1 MIKSISA
8 ITKYK
13 NGISKLKATDK
24 LSIKSIILPDVHES
38 DDSTINFTKR
48 VGGEMI
54 QCYSLSEVKLKQPD
68 ICVPTF
74 KEVIFT
80 PCRSTNIWV
89 DIPCEPSIF
98 DFEVEIPKESD
109 FSFTT
114 RNTTVIREYDFET
127 GTYIPGEFPTTPLTL
142 SLTLKD
148 IEGFWSL
155 KRNNELLYSSE
166 QMPPL
171 DTNREIYGGEG
182 YDYDIKFSLDIGE
195 GSVGAVNVYEFKGKV
210 SELGILTRNN
220 AVVATGELE
229 ITRYDSINISKYKFN
244 TINVDLILPDY
255 FPNHITTAKHMFFGS
270 SIKGSSLS
278 SWDVSNVM
286 NMSGMFSRVN
296 FKNNVDLSSWVT
308 TKVIDMSSMFASAFN
323 FNQDISG
330 WDVSNVVD
338 MNTMFSSTTSFNQDI
353 SNWDVSSVTNM
364 SDMFSYATAF
374 NQDLSQWC
382 VTKIPVKPE
391 WFDEEAT
398 VWTLPKPVWGTDG
411 KSPEV
416 DFTDAFEFNVTSP
429 LNGGFELSMS
439 DVVGSYSIYVDNV
452 LHSTG
457 SETYPGKMFSDIPQG
472 SVNYKIIA
480 NCVALKLMTT
490 SGYTLTDL
498 TVTSFGN
505 NIDIAR
511 FSLGN
516 IKLTVP
522 TTLPSH
528 MTNLSGMFSG
538 SYKFNQDLSGW
549 DVSRVTNMSSMFY
562 QAKTFNGNISN
573 WDMSNVT
580 DMTLMLKSCEL
591 FNQDISGWNVSKCTK
606 MTELFYSAEIF
617 NQDISG
623 WQVGS
628 VSNMDRM
635 FYAAKKFN
643 QDLSGW
649 NVGLISVEPSSFA
662 PYTPVWVQPKPIWGT
677 DGKPIGDPNDLGVS
691 DLGEPYVF
699 STTNVATPTS
709 ELMLSIDMY
718 DYTKW
723 QLVDTDTGL
732 VVANSRRYF
741 APDIRDNQSQSNA
754 ALVELRRSKTGVS
767 NYALYVKADSVTFS
781 NQASGDT
788 VVGTFS
794 LTQWGTISPNPR
806 FMLNGV
812 TTTVPDTLSEAV
824 TSADLMFASN
834 NLFNQDISNWDVSK
848 VTSMD
853 GMFAN
858 ASSFNQDLSSWDV
871 VNIPTEPSS
880 FATNATQWVLPKPW
894 DKEVSVILPE
904 TQPLHFNIVSEP
916 TGNGADSFGVS
927 AEGILGDWYVLV
939 NDDIVAA
946 SNIDS
951 VNGFDAS
958 IYEDTLSITI
968 NDLAATTT
976 DVKIYC
982 NSVSVRLYNSARPA
996 DPVGRHVNVLSF
1008 SDTITDYLFEFKHC
1022 TATVPQTLPSHITS
1036 LSDMFAGSTMF
1047 NQDLSGWDTS
1057 KVTEMSRTFQGCELF
1072 NGDITTWDTSNVTN
1086 MSSMFNRAKSFNQDI
1101 GRWNVGKVERMLYMF
1116 GQASKFNQDLSKW
1129 CVNLITSKPFSFDDL
1144 AGVWTLPRPVWG
1156 ICPPRSDSGGDGDG
1170 SANAEDMGLRADYSG
1185 TGWYK
1190 ATDTGTVFNKGIPE
1204 GETHVFSDFPT
1215 EYVSVYTKEDA
1226 KLYHERAA
1234 VSNITSMDWLFSSKS
1249 TFKEDISG
1257 WDVSNVTNMEGMF
1270 DVAESFNQDI
1280 SNWDVSKVTNMSYMF
1295 FEATA
1300 FTQDISSW
1308 DVSSVTNMNT
1318 MFYNAFS
1325 FNSDISSWDVSSV
1338 TNMGSMFF
1346 NATSFNQDLSGWC
1359 VTNIPTK
1366 PTSFDTGTTVWTLPK
1381 PVWGTCPR
1389 GESD

>member
-13 NGISKLKATDK
+13 NGISKLRATDK

-80 PCRSTNIWV
+80 PCRASSIWV

-171 DTNREIYGGEG
+171 DTNREIYVGGDF
-182 YDYDIKFSLDIGE
+182 DYDIKFSLDIGE

-338 MNTMFSSTTSFNQDI
+338 MNTMFGSTTSFNQDI

-398 VWTLPKPVWGTDG
+398 VWTLPKPEWGTCPSDEGGSDG
-411 KSPEV
+411 DDELGLRADYSGSGWYKATDTGTVFNKGVPEGETHVFSDSPKEYVSVYTKEDAKSYGERAAVSNITDMTDLFYDTPEFNQDISSWDV
-416 DFTDAFEFNVTSP
+416 SNVTSM
-429 LNGGFELSMS
+429 GG
-439 DVVGSYSIYVDNV
+439 
-452 LHSTG
+452 
-457 SETYPGKMFSDIPQG
+457 MF
-472 SVNYKIIA
+472 YE
-480 NCVALKLMTT
+480 
-490 SGYTLTDL
+490 
-498 TVTSFGN
+498 VTSFNG
-505 NIDIAR
+505 DI
-511 FSLGN
+511 STWN
-516 IKLTVP
+516 TSKVTD
-522 TTLPSH
+522 
-528 MTNLSGMFSG
+528 MSGMFFMDNSFNQDISSWDVSSVTNMG
-538 SYKFNQDLSGW
+538 EMFDGATAFNQDLSSW
-549 DVSRVTNMSSMFY
+549 DVSLVNNLYSMFSN
-562 QAKTFNGNISN
+562 APSFNSDLSS
-573 WDMSNVT
+573 WDVSNVT
-580 DMTLMLKSCEL
+580 DMSWM
-591 FNQDISGWNVSKCTK
+591 FNRAYAFNSDISSWNTGKVDD
-606 MTELFYSAEIF
+606 MGAMF
-617 NQDISG
+617 NEATS
-623 WQVGS
+623 
-628 VSNMDRM
+628 
-635 FYAAKKFN
+635 FN
-643 QDLSGW
+643 QDLSKWCVPLVTFSPFNFNAGTPQW
-649 NVGLISVEPSSFA
+649 TLPK
-662 PYTPVWVQPKPIWGT
+662 PVWGT
-677 DGKPIGDPNDLGVS
+677 CPSEGGGDSEPNGDPNDLGIS

-699 STTNVATPTS
+699 STTNVTTPTS

-718 DYTKW
+718 NYTKW

-732 VVANSRRYF
+732 VIANSRRYF
-741 APDIRDNQSQSNA
+741 AADIRDNQSQSNA

-781 NQASGDT
+781 NQAIGDT

-794 LTQWGTISPNPR
+794 LTQWGTMSPNPR

-927 AEGILGDWYVLV
+927 AEGISGDWYVLV

-982 NSVSVRLYNSARPA
+982 NSVSVRLYNSARPV

-1116 GQASKFNQDLSKW
+1116 GQASKFNQDLSNW
-1129 CVNLITSKPFSFDDL
+1129 CVNLISSKPFSFDDL
-1144 AGVWTLPRPVWG
+1144 AG
-1156 ICPPRSDSGGDGDG
+1156 
-1170 SANAEDMGLRADYSG
+1170 
-1185 TGWYK
+1185 
-1190 ATDTGTVFNKGIPE
+1190 
-1204 GETHVFSDFPT
+1204 
-1215 EYVSVYTKEDA
+1215 
-1226 KLYHERAA
+1226 
-1234 VSNITSMDWLFSSKS
+1234 
-1249 TFKEDISG
+1249 
-1257 WDVSNVTNMEGMF
+1257 
-1270 DVAESFNQDI
+1270 
-1280 SNWDVSKVTNMSYMF
+1280 
-1295 FEATA
+1295 
-1300 FTQDISSW
+1300 
-1308 DVSSVTNMNT
+1308 
-1318 MFYNAFS
+1318 
-1325 FNSDISSWDVSSV
+1325 
-1338 TNMGSMFF
+1338 
-1346 NATSFNQDLSGWC
+1346 
-1359 VTNIPTK
+1359 
-1366 PTSFDTGTTVWTLPK
+1366 VWTLPK